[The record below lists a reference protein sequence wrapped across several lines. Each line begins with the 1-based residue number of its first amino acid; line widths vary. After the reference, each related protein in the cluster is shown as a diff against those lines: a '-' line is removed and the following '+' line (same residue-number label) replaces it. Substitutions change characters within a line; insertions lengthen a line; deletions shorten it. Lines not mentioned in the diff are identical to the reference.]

1 MDAERCS
8 AKGVLNIGIFRIFIM
23 GDAHRTTVLVVD
35 DESLVR
41 LDIVESLNAAG
52 YATQDASCAEEAIQM
67 LEQRPGIRVVF
78 TDIQMPGSMDG
89 LALSHY
95 VRNRWP
101 PTVIVIIS
109 GKGNVAPDELPSDA
123 DFLAKPF
130 SGYELAR
137 ILRKVELRVCLS

>member
-1 MDAERCS
+1 
-8 AKGVLNIGIFRIFIM
+8 M

-35 DESLVR
+35 DECLVR

-67 LEQRPGIRVVF
+67 LEHHPGIRVVF

-89 LALSHY
+89 LALSQY

-109 GKGNVAPDELPSDA
+109 AKGNVAPDELPSDA

-130 SGYELAR
+130 SGYELAI
-137 ILRKVELRVCLS
+137 ILRKVELRLCLS